1 MSEDSANQ
9 YSTIDYE
16 ERGPVALV
24 VMNRPEAMNAFNN
37 ELRRE
42 LLDSLIRAAGK
53 ESIRAVV
60 LAGAGR
66 AFNVGADLKE
76 GLPTDIRIE
85 DVINSEYRPIL
96 ELIAGMEKPV
106 IAAVNGAA
114 AGIGLS
120 FALACDLLVMA
131 EDAYLLS
138 PFSTISLLPDGGAT
152 WLMSR
157 QLGYRRAYQLC
168 VEAERIDAQRCLEY
182 GLTNKVVPAGEAIEA
197 SLNWA
202 VELAERAPLALARTK
217 LAMRAAMSSSYSEA
231 IANEARLQT
240 GCVTSEDAREGVA
253 AFLEKRK
260 PEFKGR

>member
-1 MSEDSANQ
+1 MSDESTVD
-9 YSTIDYE
+9 YSTIKYE
-16 ERGPVALV
+16 EKGPVALV
-24 VMNRPEAMNAFNN
+24 VMNRPEAMNSFNG

-42 LLDSLIRAAGK
+42 LLQALIRAAGR

-60 LAGAGR
+60 LSGAGK

-76 GLPTDIRIE
+76 GLPTDVRIE

-106 IAAVNGAA
+106 IAAVNGPA

-152 WLMSR
+152 WLMVR

-168 VEAERIDAQRCLEY
+168 VEAERIDPARCLEF
-182 GLTNKVVPAGEAIEA
+182 GLANKVVPAGKAIDE
-197 SLNWA
+197 SLAWA
-202 VELAERAPLALARTK
+202 HSLAERAPLALARTK
-217 LAMRAAMSSSYSEA
+217 LAMRASMSSGYSEA
-231 IANEARLQT
+231 IAYEARLQT
-240 GCVTSEDAREGVA
+240 RCVTSEDAREGIS

>member
-1 MSEDSANQ
+1 MSDESTVD
-9 YSTIDYE
+9 YSTIKYE
-16 ERGPVALV
+16 EKGPVALV
-24 VMNRPEAMNAFNN
+24 VMNRSEAMNSFND

-42 LLDSLIRAAGK
+42 LLQALIRAAGK

-60 LAGAGR
+60 LSGAGK
-66 AFNVGADLKE
+66 AFSAGADLKE
-76 GLPTDIRIE
+76 GLPTDVRIE

-120 FALACDLLVMA
+120 FALVCDLLVMA
-131 EDAYLLS
+131 ENAYLLS

-152 WLMSR
+152 WLMAR

-168 VEAERIDAQRCLEY
+168 AEAERIDAQRCLEF
-182 GLTNKVVPAGEAIEA
+182 GLANRVVPAGESIETSLAWA
-197 SLNWA
+197 SS
-202 VELAERAPLALARTK
+202 LAERAPLALACTK
-217 LAMRAAMSSSYSEA
+217 LAMRASMSSSYSEA
-231 IANEARLQT
+231 IAYEARLQT
-240 GCVTSEDAREGVA
+240 GCVTSEDAREGVS